1 LSATRQAVI
10 REVFPDCCPITFK
23 RWWARAVKAAGL
35 PWLTPHD
42 LRRSFARNAI
52 RSGVSEGV
60 TMALLGHRARAMLD
74 RYNITSTDDL
84 VAGMGRL
91 DAFLARSPDAKSAA
105 GPTHRPTHE
114 GTPGAAASRNV
125 LDDMELVTGIE
136 PVTPSLRVTCS
147 TS

>member
-1 LSATRQAVI
+1 M
-10 REVFPDCCPITFK
+10 REVFPDCCEKTFK

-35 PWLTPHD
+35 PSLTPHD

-60 TMALLGHRARAMLD
+60 TMSLLGHRTRAMLD

-84 VAGMGRL
+84 VAGMGRVE
-91 DAFLARSPDAKSAA
+91 AFLSRRSEA
-105 GPTHRPTHE
+105 GPAHRPAHGRE
-114 GTPGAAASRNV
+114 LENV
-125 LDDMELVTGIE
+125 TGSNPLSDMELVTGIE